1 MNKADVYQIVTDR
14 ILAEIDAGVAP
25 WRKPW
30 VGSLPMSMSTNK
42 PYRGINLFLLGS
54 GYYGTYKKITALGG
68 QVRKGEKSHIA
79 VFWKMIDSH
88 DKDGNEKKIPILRY
102 YRVLHSSQA
111 DWADGM
117 PDRFT
122 ADLPGTENERI
133 LAAESIVTDYR
144 KSEGA
149 PRFDAEGWDH
159 ACYIPATD
167 TIQLPAIEQFV
178 SSAHYYSTAFHEMGH
193 STGHKSRLNREG
205 VTDVALFGTHTYA
218 REELVAE
225 MTAAMLMGTLGMT
238 DDTIEE
244 SAAYLANWRDKIAQ
258 DPRLIVKAA
267 GEAQRAADHI
277 LGVRWD
283 DDEK

>member
-102 YRVLHSSQA
+102 YRVFHSSQA